1 MWRGDVVEAV
11 IFELLATETV
21 RKLEHAQR
29 ILRGDGLGQNVLAQ
43 GLEPLQAVVRY
54 RTDAASTSPAIIA
67 MSSLGP
73 SEESLQETNRCFAER
88 LGHSAKALCP
98 RQSLCRGPHSAKTRR
113 QKIYRQRCLCRGP
126 FFGHSAKTLPR
137 VFVALGKEK
146 WPSRTVHADG
156 DIAERSAR
164 RRNNFFKLLIFAE
177 CRRLAKKFIFL

>member
-1 MWRGDVVEAV
+1 MWRDVVEAV

-73 SEESLQETNRCFAER
+73 PEESLQETNRCFAER
-88 LGHSAKALCP
+88 LGHSAKALWP
-98 RQSLCRGPHSAKTRR
+98 SAK
-113 QKIYRQRCLCRGP
+113 P
-126 FFGHSAKTLPR
+126 LPR
-137 VFVALGKEK
+137 AALGKD
-146 WPSRTVHADG
+146 PSAKNLWAKMSLPRAIFRALGKD
-156 DIAERSAR
+156 
-164 RRNNFFKLLIFAE
+164 FAE
-177 CRRLAKKFIFL
+177 GFRGTRQRKVAVTNRPR